1 MKIFFFEAK
10 ILKYRILSATIKEN
24 GKKINSTDP
33 LFYKSGTKGHIQP
46 IHRFHFYIKT
56 SSAMKNS
63 IFFKVTMILFFTL
76 FYTFTANAQV
86 DAAFFHHG
94 VNKTYFFQ
102 GSQYYRLTG
111 TQVDMGYPKALPG
124 GWGKLPGTFSTG
136 IDAALYK
143 LDNNKIYFF
152 KGNHCVRI
160 TGTKVDAGYPKEI
173 KSVWSGLPS
182 SFYEDIDAAIFR
194 AGKTYLFKGDKY
206 VRMTGTKMDSGYPAT
221 LPGGWKFPNDFHS
234 NIDAAIAFKPNG
246 KNYVFKGGK
255 YIRLSD
261 TQTDSGYPIILPG
274 GWKGLKTRS
283 TVSSEEQKISY
294 WNYGLGTKSNMVTPS
309 DFGISS
315 DSYEGGN
322 LALNIFDSVA
332 STSGA
337 IALAGPAGE
346 IASAILDV
354 ALELAKG
361 IIQIVQKVRLE
372 NISHISIFTSVKNS
386 KVTVSDVIE
395 GADRIVQKDMLVKLT
410 PKNGSYEGTLMPLTE
425 ITNPKNAFAAE
436 CKGDVTSAGMGLN
449 LYPKGGGSIDPTF
462 VLEAELGGKKYNF
475 QLKTFNR
482 VGTGLKSTYT
492 LSGNGVSL
500 MLTSNDKN
508 TVAEKKA
515 NFGNYTATLK
525 LRHANNDQRKDMVL
539 VSFGEK

>member
-1 MKIFFFEAK
+1 
-10 ILKYRILSATIKEN
+10 
-24 GKKINSTDP
+24 
-33 LFYKSGTKGHIQP
+33 
-46 IHRFHFYIKT
+46 
-56 SSAMKNS
+56 MKNS
-63 IFFKVTMILFFTL
+63 IFFKITMIFVCTL
-76 FYTFTANAQV
+76 FYTYTANAQI
-86 DAAFFHHG
+86 DAALFHHG

-102 GSQYYRLTG
+102 GNQYYRLTG
-111 TQVDMGYPKALPG
+111 TQVDAGYPKALPG
-124 GWGKLPGTFSTG
+124 GWEKLPGNFKTG
-136 IDAALYK
+136 IDAAVYNTN
-143 LDNNKIYFF
+143 DNKIYLF
-152 KGNHCVRI
+152 KGDEYVRI
-160 TGTKVDAGYPKEI
+160 SGVKVEIGYPKKI
-173 KSVWSGLPS
+173 KGNWKGLPA
-182 SFYEDIDAAIFR
+182 SFYSNIDAAILR
-194 AGKTYLFKGDKY
+194 GGKTYFFKGDKY
-206 VRMTGTKMDSGYPAT
+206 VRMTGMKMDSGYPAT
-221 LPGGWKFPNDFHS
+221 LPGGWKFPSGFHS

-246 KNYVFKGGK
+246 KNYVFKGEK

-261 TQTDSGYPIILPG
+261 TQTDGGYPANLPG

-283 TVSSEEQKISY
+283 TVSSKEQKISY

-337 IALAGPAGE
+337 ISLAGPAGE
-346 IASAILDV
+346 VASAILDV

-395 GADRIVQKDMLVKLT
+395 GADRIVQKDMLIKLA

-425 ITNPKNAFAAE
+425 ITSSKNAFAAE
-436 CKGDVTSAGMGLN
+436 CKGDITSAGMGLN

-462 VLEAELGGKKYNF
+462 ILKAELGGKTYNF

-482 VGTGLKSTYT
+482 VGTGLQSSYT
-492 LSGNGVSL
+492 LSGSGISPIEVVSKATKNQL
-500 MLTSNDKN
+500 PKN
-508 TVAEKKA
+508 TVDEKKA
-515 NFGNYTATLK
+515 SFGNYTVTLK

-539 VSFGEK
+539 VSFAEK